1 MRNSEAEKDEG
12 ELYMAMREKRDLLG
26 RVILRMMR
34 SPLPCV
40 VWVMGLILRL
50 AHLWE

>member
-1 MRNSEAEKDEG
+1 MRNSEAEKEEG
-12 ELYMAMREKRDLLG
+12 ELYMAMREKQDPLR

-34 SPLPCV
+34 SPLPHV

-50 AHLWE
+50 AHLRE

>member
-1 MRNSEAEKDEG
+1 MRNSEAEKEEG
-12 ELYMAMREKRDLLG
+12 ELYMAMREKQDPLR

-34 SPLPCV
+34 SPLPHV

-50 AHLWE
+50 AHLQE